1 MLFLSWVDPSAKTTN
16 IRLNYVS
23 MDSNYSGKLLPVYGY
38 SFTPEYQGFFT
49 LPIQNQTTGQ
59 AKFMDVT
66 DPDNPIELTNGDS
79 KDSLTGQV
87 GDSMVLTIPQQQLN
101 DYLDTDEY
109 ELDDNNPNVDVNSK
123 TINPRKFAVQTTDNV
138 ITINLVQ
145 SQKAD
150 LKFVDQDTS
159 GYDSDNP
166 YNSPVINVT
175 GITTTYA
182 ATGKPEAV
190 ISFGKGTPIADA
202 ISALNKKG
210 YELVSNNFGDST
222 KFDTDSKNDQHFVVI
237 MKHATRQLNDN
248 HTVHETIHYQYENG
262 DMAEPDYIAEASFNW
277 TGTYDDVTKQT
288 TWNYPTEGQTFDKV
302 SSPTIKGYTP
312 DQASIPQVT
321 VKYNSDNIVKTVIYK
336 ADNQTAK
343 ITYIDD
349 TDNQPL
355 STDNASGKFD
365 TVITFLPDV
374 LNKINDYERQGY
386 RLVSNNFDNQ
396 TYQAN
401 NGDNAF
407 TVHLAHNIVNVS
419 DTDTVNEIIH
429 YVYTDGSQAAPD
441 YLAHVTWIRSGKQD
455 MTKTGEKDRGIIW
468 DKTELQTL
476 PVVDSPQ
483 ISGYVADQGSI
494 PAQTVNFGDK
504 DIVKTVTYHA
514 GDQKATITYID
525 QATGKTLKIISQKE
539 NADTPIQYLS
549 KNDLQGYFDD
559 GYQLVKDGNGYDPKG
574 VAPNFDD
581 NSNVDQNFN
590 IYLEHTYQTINPS
603 HPGNPGKPINNNPNG
618 VKYQSGTDA
627 KSLTINGTQTIIYTG
642 LPKDKQLANDTSQH
656 VRFTHEIVIDK
667 VTGQTVEDHGWTGP
681 QTYQTVKT
689 PEVAGY
695 IPDKTVS
702 GGETVTYQNPD
713 SQDIVHFTPVNDTQK
728 ATIIYVDQNT
738 GDHVKTVTESGKS
751 NSVIDYYSASDLQKL
766 SDQGYQLVNNGYD
779 PDNQVPS
786 FDDSSDIDQTFYIT
800 LTHKQTP
807 QSQPYHVTETI
818 RYVYADGKKAH
829 DEFTATKNFTR
840 NGVKDEVTG
849 QTKWEPVPS
858 QQFTS
863 VVSPE
868 ITGYTP
874 DQEIIPAITVNYN
887 DGNVIKTVV
896 YRQGEQTATISYID
910 DKTGNTMMVD
920 NATGK
925 FNNQIKFANN
935 VDNQVKTFEGQGYKF
950 VSNNFNNQTYQADNA
965 KNTFEVH
972 FTHGQKDVSREDQI
986 TETINYVYTDGRQ
999 AHDHNVAQVT
1009 ITQRGQQDLVTKAI
1023 TWQPTTAR
1031 QFKAVES
1038 PTIKGYVP
1046 DITEIPAINV
1056 NFGHDDIT
1064 RTVTYRNNQQAARII
1079 YVDDNT
1085 GDDLKMVNKQGASD
1099 AVILYA
1105 SKDDLAGLQKQGY
1118 VLVSNGYDPDGKAP
1132 VFDADTSLDQ
1142 TFYIHL
1148 AHGTQETTRDDT
1160 INETIHYIYAGGKKA
1175 HDDVI
1180 AEKTFT
1186 QNGTK
1191 DLVTGDITWRPV
1203 TSQQFASVKSP
1214 TISGYTPDYTVVPA
1228 VTVNYGDP
1236 DINTTVTY
1244 TAGQQVATIVY
1255 VDRTTGQTLNTL
1267 MEHGASDT
1275 TIPYQSANDLK
1286 TYEGQGYVLDDNQ
1299 YDPTTTPKFDDDSNI
1314 DQTYYIYLKHG
1325 TKNVSETPTVHET
1338 IHYVYADGT
1347 TAAKDVT
1354 AQKQF
1359 SRQWTEDLV
1368 TKQIT
1373 WQPVASQQFASV
1385 KSPTITGYTP
1395 DQLSIPAI
1403 MVNYNDGDVVRRV
1416 TYTPAELQATIKYID
1431 DNTGAVLQTDNGT
1444 GKYQDPIKFA
1454 NDVNTQIKDYEGQG
1468 YTLVSNNFAGQKYQA
1483 DNAKNTF

>member
-1 MLFLSWVDPSAKTTN
+1 MGTSNNVFINNANATNSVCLIPEVDGQGNIIPNKYAGMLFLSWVDPSAKTTN

-59 AKFMDVT
+59 VKFMDVT

-109 ELDDNNPNVDVNSK
+109 ELADNNLNVDVNSK

-202 ISALNKKG
+202 ISALNKKD
-210 YELVSNNFGDST
+210 YEQVSNNFGDST
-222 KFDTDSKNDQHFVVI
+222 KFDTDSENDQHFVVI
-237 MKHATRQLNDN
+237 MKHATCQLNDN

-365 TVITFLPDV
+365 TVITFSPDV

-525 QATGKTLKIISQKE
+525 QATGKTLKIIPQKG

-656 VRFTHEIVIDK
+656 VRFTHGIVIDK

-695 IPDKTVS
+695 TPDKTVS

-786 FDDSSDIDQTFYIT
+786 FDDSSDIDQTFYI
-800 LTHKQTP
+800 
-807 QSQPYHVTETI
+807 
-818 RYVYADGKKAH
+818 
-829 DEFTATKNFTR
+829 
-840 NGVKDEVTG
+840 
-849 QTKWEPVPS
+849 
-858 QQFTS
+858 
-863 VVSPE
+863 
-868 ITGYTP
+868 
-874 DQEIIPAITVNYN
+874 
-887 DGNVIKTVV
+887 
-896 YRQGEQTATISYID
+896 
-910 DKTGNTMMVD
+910 
-920 NATGK
+920 
-925 FNNQIKFANN
+925 
-935 VDNQVKTFEGQGYKF
+935 
-950 VSNNFNNQTYQADNA
+950 
-965 KNTFEVH
+965 
-972 FTHGQKDVSREDQI
+972 
-986 TETINYVYTDGRQ
+986 
-999 AHDHNVAQVT
+999 
-1009 ITQRGQQDLVTKAI
+1009 
-1023 TWQPTTAR
+1023 
-1031 QFKAVES
+1031 
-1038 PTIKGYVP
+1038 
-1046 DITEIPAINV
+1046 
-1056 NFGHDDIT
+1056 
-1064 RTVTYRNNQQAARII
+1064 
-1079 YVDDNT
+1079 
-1085 GDDLKMVNKQGASD
+1085 
-1099 AVILYA
+1099 
-1105 SKDDLAGLQKQGY
+1105 
-1118 VLVSNGYDPDGKAP
+1118 
-1132 VFDADTSLDQ
+1132 
-1142 TFYIHL
+1142 HL

-1160 INETIHYIYAGGKKA
+1160 INETIHYTYAGGKKA

-1203 TSQQFASVKSP
+1203 TSQQFAMLSHRRFPVTHLIIRWFQRSP
-1214 TISGYTPDYTVVPA
+1214 LTMVIQILTP
-1228 VTVNYGDP
+1228 
-1236 DINTTVTY
+1236 
-1244 TAGQQVATIVY
+1244 
-1255 VDRTTGQTLNTL
+1255 R
-1267 MEHGASDT
+1267 E
-1275 TIPYQSANDLK
+1275 
-1286 TYEGQGYVLDDNQ
+1286 
-1299 YDPTTTPKFDDDSNI
+1299 
-1314 DQTYYIYLKHG
+1314 
-1325 TKNVSETPTVHET
+1325 
-1338 IHYVYADGT
+1338 
-1347 TAAKDVT
+1347 
-1354 AQKQF
+1354 
-1359 SRQWTEDLV
+1359 
-1368 TKQIT
+1368 
-1373 WQPVASQQFASV
+1373 
-1385 KSPTITGYTP
+1385 
-1395 DQLSIPAI
+1395 
-1403 MVNYNDGDVVRRV
+1403 
-1416 TYTPAELQATIKYID
+1416 
-1431 DNTGAVLQTDNGT
+1431 
-1444 GKYQDPIKFA
+1444 PIR
-1454 NDVNTQIKDYEGQG
+1454 
-1468 YTLVSNNFAGQKYQA
+1468 LVSRLQRLCTSIGQLVRH
-1483 DNAKNTF
+1483 